1 MSSRASL
8 MFSVVAMVMKLKN
21 ESRVTAGGF
30 VSTPELLVGWLEDC
44 SVAK

>member
-8 MFSVVAMVMKLKN
+8 MSSVVAMVMILKN
-21 ESRVTAGGF
+21 ESHVTAGGS

-44 SVAK
+44 MVAK